1 MSEPVTDRDRPTLH
15 VLAGPNGAG
24 KTTLYETVLKERLP
38 RVEFVNADLLAW
50 AEFGHPAGTLAESQ
64 RGQQL
69 AVERRNAL
77 MAQGKSLVTESTFSH
92 PSKLELLQDARQ
104 KGYEL
109 RIYHVNVRSP
119 ELSVLRV
126 QSRVESG
133 GHPVP
138 EDKIRE
144 RYVRNQ
150 TLIREAVRT
159 ADRAFVFD
167 NSKLGEP
174 HRLAISFRQGDVVR
188 LNDPVPNWA
197 RQLYAEDLSRF
208 TPRQV
213 NAPAASYEAA
223 AALTKQL
230 LGEGARTFIAR
241 PEGRYAGEIIA
252 TTQMHVVQKLSGRAA
267 VAHFADRLPRPL
279 EPNEHLVIQYP
290 ADRAGSVVVEPL
302 RKARESAPQQ
312 QGLPLAAADD
322 RSTGASSV
330 EPLARLKTL
339 SQRLE
344 AMEGEAMA
352 SMLEALR
359 AGQKEVVQQL
369 LQDKPQLRLVVRD
382 LMKELGAE
390 PFGRGSL
397 DDQEEIQRRNA
408 EDKDKDG

>member
-1 MSEPVTDRDRPTLH
+1 MSGPVNDRDRPTLH

-24 KTTLYETVLKERLP
+24 KTTLYETVLKDRLP
-38 RVEFVNADLLAW
+38 GVEFVNADLLAW
-50 AEFGHPAGTLAESQ
+50 AEFGHPAATLAESQ

-69 AVERRNAL
+69 ADDRRSAL

-92 PSKLELLQDARQ
+92 PSKLDLLQEARE

-109 RIYHVNVRSP
+109 RVYHVNVRSP
-119 ELSVLRV
+119 EVSVLRV

-150 TLIREAVRT
+150 ALIREAVRT

-174 HRLAISFRQGDVVR
+174 HRLAMSFRQGDVVR

-208 TPRQV
+208 TPQRV

-223 AALTKQL
+223 AALTRQL

-241 PEGRYAGEIIA
+241 PEGRYAGEIIGI
-252 TTQMHVVQKLSGRAA
+252 TQMHVVQKLSGRAA
-267 VAHFADRLPRPL
+267 VAHFADRLPRQL
-279 EPNEHLVIQYP
+279 DLKERLVVQYP
-290 ADRAGSVVVEPL
+290 ADRAGSVVLEPL
-302 RKARESAPQQ
+302 RQARESAPNQQ
-312 QGLPLAAADD
+312 SLPLAPVGDKSSA
-322 RSTGASSV
+322 ASSV
-330 EPLARLKTL
+330 DPVARLQSL
-339 SQRLE
+339 GQRLQ

-359 AGQKEVVQQL
+359 AGQKDAVQKL

-390 PFGRGSL
+390 PTGRNSQSGQ
-397 DDQEEIQRRNA
+397 DEVQRRKT
-408 EDKDKDG
+408 EDKDR